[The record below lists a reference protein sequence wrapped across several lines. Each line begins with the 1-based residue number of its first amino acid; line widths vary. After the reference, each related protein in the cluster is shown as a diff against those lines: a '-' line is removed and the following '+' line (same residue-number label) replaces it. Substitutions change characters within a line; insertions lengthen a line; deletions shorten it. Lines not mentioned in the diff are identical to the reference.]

1 MSFIFCPHYLPSYCC
16 REEQGEGE
24 ERNNRAVHMHASII
38 YFFVLGPEDGL
49 PGGREREPPGLSS
62 GAEGGIEGTWG
73 IGSKDSVE
81 GGDRL
86 A

>member
-1 MSFIFCPHYLPSYCC
+1 M
-16 REEQGEGE
+16 
-24 ERNNRAVHMHASII
+24 
-38 YFFVLGPEDGL
+38 GPEDGL
-49 PGGREREPPGLSS
+49 LGGREREPPGLSS